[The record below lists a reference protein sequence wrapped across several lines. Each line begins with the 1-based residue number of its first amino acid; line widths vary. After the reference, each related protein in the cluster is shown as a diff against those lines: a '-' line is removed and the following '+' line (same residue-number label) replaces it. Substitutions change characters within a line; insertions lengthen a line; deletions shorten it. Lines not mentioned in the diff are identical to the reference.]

1 MGQPRRSVCLAV
13 RAQLAACV
21 LATSLAWSQTS
32 RLEFDLPAQPLE
44 ASLRAIAER
53 DNLQIVYVSADIAGI
68 AAAAL
73 KGQFTTVDAIIKLTE
88 GTRLSVSFDG
98 KATVVVK
105 PKEASRE
112 GALRDSAQSL
122 NVDEVVVTGTHL
134 RKQGEPTSMLTTIGR
149 EDIARNGGAT
159 VLEVISRLSQA
170 SVTNDESGA
179 MSAGASSTI
188 QLRGMPTG
196 TTLLLINGHR
206 VSASPAV
213 AGLYNDPS
221 MIPAAAVERIEIISG
236 TASAI
241 YGSDAMAGA
250 VNIILRDSL
259 DGVAADLRYGDS
271 SDGGGAERRASLSY
285 GDSAGSFS
293 WMLIGDAFHRDPLL
307 GSDRALTSNADYR
320 RFGGLDRRSTSSYP
334 GNVYSLDGTALP
346 GLTSRFAGIP
356 SSAAGTALTPADFAA
371 TDGLLNRESVISAY
385 PLLTETNR
393 NTLLATGKLAL
404 DSGAALSAQLLLG
417 ENEVFMPAA
426 PDSLFSGSVGY
437 FTVPAN
443 NPFNPFGEAVGIDYR
458 FNELGNRED
467 HYETKYTRALV
478 AGENFRLGRFDLSV
492 SGLWD
497 RSRVSTQRN
506 NYVDYT
512 LVRQYLNSTD
522 PAVALNVFSTAS
534 NNPATLTAIRSQQT
548 IEGETK
554 SMQGTAVAR
563 TQFALADAVSLPMA
577 WGAEYRTE
585 DLEYYGVVADRAVT
599 SAFGELA
606 LQLGT
611 TRLGAP
617 LVELNTAARYDDHD
631 DFGSS
636 FTYRFGAS
644 WYPWDRVRLHSNYG
658 TAFRAPS
665 LYYLFAPR
673 QTAATTVVD
682 PARGGEVA
690 SVMGT
695 FGGNPYLDPEEGTS
709 FDLGVTVDLP
719 IINGAVTVNAFRV
732 SIDNTVQ
739 FFSSATLLAN
749 ESLFADRI
757 ARAAPGS
764 ADIAL
769 GYAGRILSVDTTRV
783 NFGELTTEGLDF
795 QATAGTKLFSD
806 RLNSSLMV
814 NGTYV
819 DKYDSA
825 LIPGGTVTNRA
836 GHGDLSGFAPRLRA
850 SATAMLD
857 HLSGWSGSL
866 TYRYVSSSADYAGMS
881 RLGPYQWLD
890 GQISWTKADGL
901 GSLLPRELKVTLGAI
916 NLTNEIGGFSNNASI
931 APYDLLQADM
941 RGRFWYLN
949 LSLGM

>member
-1 MGQPRRSVCLAV
+1 MRSSLAIAIACVSFAGTTFAADSWTEARRPTNIVAQDLGAALQALAKERGFQIAYGDELSKLKTKGASGELTSVEAL
-13 RAQLAACV
+13 AQLLRGTGFTYV
-21 LATSLAWSQTS
+21 ILNEGGVSIVPMERGS
-32 RLEFDLPAQPLE
+32 R
-44 ASLRAIAER
+44 
-53 DNLQIVYVSADIAGI
+53 
-68 AAAAL
+68 
-73 KGQFTTVDAIIKLTE
+73 
-88 GTRLSVSFDG
+88 
-98 KATVVVK
+98 
-105 PKEASRE
+105 RE
-112 GALRDSAQSL
+112 GLDPDRDIM
-122 NVDEVVVTGTHL
+122 EVVVTGTHL
-134 RKQGEPTSMLTTIGR
+134 RKQGEPTSMLTTISR
-149 EDIARNGGAT
+149 SDIDRNGGAT

-259 DGVAADLRYGDS
+259 DGIAADLRYGDS
-271 SDGGGAERRASLSY
+271 SEGGAAERRASLSY
-285 GDSAGSFS
+285 GGSAGAVS

-307 GSDRALTSNADYR
+307 GSERALTSDSDYR

-346 GLTSRFAGIP
+346 GLTSTRAGIP
-356 SSAAGTALTPADFAA
+356 SSAAGTVLTPADFAA
-371 TDGLLNRESVISAY
+371 TDGVLNRESVISAY
-385 PLLTETNR
+385 PLLTQTNR
-393 NTLLATGKLAL
+393 NTLLATGKLSL
-404 DSGAALSAQLLLG
+404 DSGAIVSAQVLLG

-437 FTVPAN
+437 FTVPAT
-443 NPFNPFGEAVGIDYR
+443 NPFNPFGEAVGVDYR

-467 HYETKYTRALV
+467 HYETKYTRALL
-478 AGENFRLGRFDLSV
+478 AGDNIRLGRFDVSV

-497 RSRVSTQRN
+497 RSRVNTQLD
-506 NYVDYT
+506 NYIDYA
-512 LVRQYLNSTD
+512 LVRQYLNSSD
-522 PAVALNVFSTAS
+522 PAVALNVFSTS
-534 NNPATLTAIRSQQT
+534 PNNPATLAAIRSHRT

-563 TQFALADAVSLPMA
+563 TEFALAEAVSLPMA
-577 WGAEYRTE
+577 FGVEHRTE

-599 SAFGELA
+599 SGFAELA
-606 LQLGT
+606 LELGS

-673 QTAATTVVD
+673 LTQTTTAVD
-682 PARGGEVA
+682 PARGGEVI

-695 FGGNPYLDPEEGTS
+695 SGGNPYLDAEKGTS
-709 FDLGVTVDLP
+709 FDLGVTLDLP
-719 IINGAVTVNAFRV
+719 AINGAVSVNAFRV

-739 FFSSATLLAN
+739 FFSSATLLEN
-749 ESLFADRI
+749 ESLFAERI
-757 ARAAPGS
+757 VRAAPTP
-764 ADIAL
+764 ADVAL
-769 GYAGRILSVDTTRV
+769 GYPGRILSMDTTRV
-783 NFGELTTEGLDF
+783 NFGELTSEGLDF
-795 QATAGTKLFSD
+795 QATAGAKLFSD
-806 RLNSSLMV
+806 SLNGSLIV

-819 DKYDSA
+819 DKYESA
-825 LIPGGTVTNRA
+825 LIPGATATSRA
-836 GHGDLSGFAPRLRA
+836 GRANLSGFAPRMRA
-850 SATAMLD
+850 SATAMLG
-857 HLSGWSGSL
+857 HISGLSGSL
-866 TYRYVSSSADYAGMS
+866 TYRYVSSSIDYAGTG

-890 GQISWTKADGL
+890 GQITWTKADGL
-901 GSLLPRELKVTLGAI
+901 GPLLSREFKVTLGAT
-916 NLTNEIGGFSNNASI
+916 NLTNEIGGYSNNTSI

-941 RGRFWYLN
+941 RGRFWYVN